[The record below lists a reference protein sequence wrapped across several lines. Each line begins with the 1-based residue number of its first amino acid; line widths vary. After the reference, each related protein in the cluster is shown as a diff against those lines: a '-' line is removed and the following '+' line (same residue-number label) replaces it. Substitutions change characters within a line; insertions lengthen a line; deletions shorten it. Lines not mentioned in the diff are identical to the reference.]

1 MRYEIIIQLDD
12 VDIDVVCDWN
22 PEDIGCIEITE
33 LSIAGIDVSHLLD
46 ERYNEIETL
55 TLKHLQS

>member
-12 VDIDVVCDWN
+12 VDIDVLCTWN

-46 ERYNEIETL
+46 ERYQEIETL
-55 TLKHLQS
+55 TLTQLQS

>member
-12 VDIDVVCDWN
+12 VDIDVVCDWDTN
-22 PEDIGCIEITE
+22 CIEITE

-46 ERYNEIETL
+46 ERYQEIEKLTL
-55 TLKHLQS
+55 TQLQS

>member
-1 MRYEIIIQLDD
+1 MRYETIIQLDEL
-12 VDIDVVCDWN
+12 DIDAIGEYD

-46 ERYNEIETL
+46 NRKEEIETL
-55 TLKHLQS
+55 IYKNLQS

>member
-1 MRYEIIIQLDD
+1 MKHETIIQLDE
-12 VDIDVVCDWN
+12 VDIDVVCEWN

-46 ERYNEIETL
+46 DRYEEIETL
-55 TLKHLQS
+55 TLTQLQS

>member
-1 MRYEIIIQLDD
+1 MRYEIIIQLDE

-22 PEDIGCIEITE
+22 SEDIGCIEITE

-55 TLKHLQS
+55 TLKQLQS

>member
-22 PEDIGCIEITE
+22 PEDVGCIEITE

-46 ERYNEIETL
+46 DRYNEIETL
-55 TLKHLQS
+55 TLTQLQS

>member
-12 VDIDVVCDWN
+12 VDIDVIGEYD

-55 TLKHLQS
+55 TLTQLQS

>member
-1 MRYEIIIQLDD
+1 MRYETIIQLDE
-12 VDIDVVCDWN
+12 VDIDVICEWN

-46 ERYNEIETL
+46 ERYNEIEEVTL
-55 TLKHLQS
+55 THLQS

>member
-55 TLKHLQS
+55 TLTHLQS

>member
-1 MRYEIIIQLDD
+1 MRYETIIQLDD
-12 VDIDVVCDWN
+12 VDIDVIGEYD

-55 TLKHLQS
+55 TLTQLQS

>member
-1 MRYEIIIQLDD
+1 MIYEIIIQLDD
-12 VDIDVVCDWN
+12 VDIDVICEWN

-46 ERYNEIETL
+46 ERYQEIEKLTL
-55 TLKHLQS
+55 TQLQS

>member
-22 PEDIGCIEITE
+22 PEDVGCIEITE

-55 TLKHLQS
+55 TLTQLQS